1 MVKKALKIAGEKV
14 SVYILRM
21 ADGSFYTGMTNNTI
35 RRFKE
40 HGEGRSKSTKGKLP
54 FKVLY
59 VVELGSR
66 QEARNM
72 EVKIKTRGARLF
84 MMGQLF
90 NEVREENVKLFE
102 WWDWKNKGIRIV

>member
-1 MVKKALKIAGEKV
+1 MVKKALLIAGEKV

-21 ADGSFYTGMTNNTI
+21 ADGTFYTGMTNNTD

-40 HGEGRSKSTKGKLP
+40 HREGQSKSTKNKLP
-54 FKVLY
+54 FKELY

-72 EVKIKTRGARLF
+72 EVRIKRQGARLF
-84 MMGQLF
+84 MLGQLF
-90 NEVREENVKLFE
+90 EEVREENVVKFE
-102 WWDWKNKGIRIV
+102 WWDMRKEGVKIV